1 MTLILFGVGLVTF
14 PSLGYALIP
23 PAALVALTTVEGHLL
38 TPTVLGRGLTLNP
51 LAVLLALAFWTW
63 MWGPMGAFLAVP
75 LTIIALVTITHLFPE
90 EEGKLP

>member
-1 MTLILFGVGLVTF
+1 
-14 PSLGYALIP
+14 
-23 PAALVALTTVEGHLL
+23 
-38 TPTVLGRGLTLNP
+38 
-51 LAVLLALAFWTW
+51 